1 MEKQNPIMKIHLAL
15 MILMMCGTVGG
26 AVNFIVSAV
35 NSKNTHDTFSNLT
48 NVILMVFILLM
59 LIMGAVYLLKGY
71 SKQAA
76 VFYKA
81 FMLFHVGVCV
91 ISDIVNLFFYKT
103 TALMVMISVL
113 YVFKAFDLLIMVFGK
128 DLGKKRT
135 WILFYV
141 IIGLDISALIL
152 AVINMAKVGF
162 DFSFTGYVTALIADG
177 TIGLAVRG
185 KYKNKEA
192 RGTT

>member
-76 VFYKA
+76 VYYKA